1 MGNLKFKKIEPAEL
15 AVRPVG
21 LFGKDWMLLTA
32 GGMEKH
38 NCMTIAWGGLGMLWG
53 LPTATVYVRPE
64 RHTFSFLSG
73 SEDFSICAFD
83 ESWREKLVLCGTKS
97 GRDVDK
103 EALCGLTPVE
113 SESGAV
119 YYAEAR
125 LAVVC
130 KKLYEQDFDA
140 ALLRDE
146 RVKKI
151 YSHGEKLHRV
161 FVGEILEVLTK
172 ED

>member
-1 MGNLKFKKIEPAEL
+1 MKRIEPAEL

-38 NCMTIAWGGLGMLWG
+38 NCMTIAWGGLGTLWG
-53 LPTATVYVRPE
+53 LPVATVYVRPE
-64 RHTFSFLSG
+64 RYTHSFLEG
-73 SEDFSICAFD
+73 SEGFTLCAFD
-83 ESWREKLVLCGTKS
+83 ESWREKLVLCGSKS
-97 GRDVDK
+97 GRDTDK
-103 EALCGLTPVE
+103 EALCGLTPVQ

-130 KKLYEQDFDA
+130 RKIYDQDFDA
-140 ALLRDE
+140 ARFLDE
-146 RVKKI
+146 RVRKI
-151 YSHGEKLHRV
+151 YSGGEQLHRMYI
-161 FVGEILEVLTK
+161 GEIVEALVK
-172 ED
+172 EED

>member
-1 MGNLKFKKIEPAEL
+1 MRFRNIEPAEL
-15 AVRPVG
+15 SVKPVQ

-38 NCMTIAWGGLGMLWG
+38 NCMTIAWGGLGVLWG

-64 RHTFSFLSG
+64 RYTYSFLTGSETFSV
-73 SEDFSICAFD
+73 CAFD

-97 GRDVDK
+97 GRDTDK
-103 EALCGLTPVE
+103 EALCGLTPVL

-125 LAVVC
+125 LALVC
-130 KKLYEQDFDA
+130 KKIYEQDFDA
-140 ALLRDE
+140 ARFLDE

-151 YSHGEKLHRV
+151 YAEGAQLHRM
-161 FVGEILEVLTK
+161 FIGEIVEVLIK
-172 ED
+172 EED

>member
-1 MGNLKFKKIEPAEL
+1 MRFQKIEPAEL
-15 AVRPVG
+15 AVKPVG

-38 NCMTIAWGGLGMLWG
+38 NCMTIAWGGLGTLWG
-53 LPTATVYVRPE
+53 LPVATVYVRPE
-64 RHTFSFLSG
+64 RYTHSFLTG
-73 SEDFSICAFD
+73 SEGFTICAFD

-97 GRDVDK
+97 GRDTDK

-130 KKLYEQDFDA
+130 KKIYTQDFDPA
-140 ALLRDE
+140 RIADE
-146 RVKKI
+146 RVTKI
-151 YSHGEKLHRV
+151 YSRGEQLHSV
-161 FVGEILEVLTK
+161 FVGEILEVLAK

>member
-1 MGNLKFKKIEPAEL
+1 MRFQKIEPAEL
-15 AVRPVG
+15 AVKPVG

-38 NCMTIAWGGLGMLWG
+38 NCMTIAWGGLGTLWG
-53 LPTATVYVRPE
+53 LPVATVYVRPE
-64 RHTFSFLSG
+64 RYTHAFLEG
-73 SEDFSICAFD
+73 SEGFTLCAFD

-97 GRDVDK
+97 GRDTDK
-103 EALCGLTPVE
+103 EALCGLTPVQ

-125 LAVVC
+125 LAIVC
-130 KKLYEQDFDA
+130 RKIYEQDFDA
-140 ALLRDE
+140 ARFLDE

-151 YSHGEKLHRV
+151 YAEGAQLHRM
-161 FVGEILEVLTK
+161 FIGEIVEVLIK
-172 ED
+172 EED

>member
-1 MGNLKFKKIEPAEL
+1 MRFQNIEPAEL
-15 AVRPVG
+15 AVKPVG

-38 NCMTIAWGGLGMLWG
+38 NCMTIAWGSLGTLWG
-53 LPTATVYVRPE
+53 LPAATVYVRPE
-64 RHTFSFLSG
+64 RYTHSFLTG
-73 SEDFSICAFD
+73 SEVFTICAFD
-83 ESWREKLVLCGTKS
+83 ESRREQLVLCGTKS
-97 GRDVDK
+97 GRDTDK

-130 KKLYEQDFDA
+130 KKIYTQDFDLSRIA
-140 ALLRDE
+140 DE
-146 RVKKI
+146 RVRKI
-151 YSHGEKLHRV
+151 YSHGEQLHSV
-161 FVGEILEVLTK
+161 FVGEILEVLAK